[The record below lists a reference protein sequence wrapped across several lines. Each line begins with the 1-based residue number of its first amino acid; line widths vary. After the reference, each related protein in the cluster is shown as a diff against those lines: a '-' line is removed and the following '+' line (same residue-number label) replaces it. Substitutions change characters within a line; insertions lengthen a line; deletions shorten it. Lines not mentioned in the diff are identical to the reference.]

1 MLKCT
6 VLSIGDELLIGQTL
20 NTNVHWISQRMNEIG
35 IDVIHHITLS
45 DDENDIIQCLDNALI
60 SSDIILITGGLG
72 PTSDDITK
80 DVLCEYFGGK
90 LVFNEEAFKNIERIF
105 SLRQRWINEATR
117 QVAFLPDVCEV
128 IQNKNGT
135 AAGMIFTKNK
145 KTIVSMPGVPYEMY
159 AMVTD
164 DVIPYLK
171 NNYRLPFII
180 HYNILTAGVGE
191 TLLAERL
198 ESFEKN
204 KAARIKLAYLPNVG
218 KVRLRLTIKGDDK
231 EEIKKIIDEAKK
243 EVVSCI
249 EKYIYGYDDD
259 LLEAKIGELLL
270 ECNLSIGTAE
280 SCTGGYIAHLITSV
294 AGSSRYFKG
303 SVVSYSN
310 DIKSSILKVKE
321 STLEQFGAVSEQ
333 TVSEML
339 DGALQQLKVDIA
351 IAVSGVAGPDGG
363 TPEKPVGTVFIGIA
377 SKEKKIIKMLSFT
390 NNRERNI
397 QLSAISALV
406 LLRNFLLNE
415 IKS

>member
-1 MLKCT
+1 
-6 VLSIGDELLIGQTL
+6 
-20 NTNVHWISQRMNEIG
+20 
-35 IDVIHHITLS
+35 
-45 DDENDIIQCLDNALI
+45 
-60 SSDIILITGGLG
+60 
-72 PTSDDITK
+72 
-80 DVLCEYFGGK
+80 
-90 LVFNEEAFKNIERIF
+90 
-105 SLRQRWINEATR
+105 
-117 QVAFLPDVCEV
+117 
-128 IQNKNGT
+128 
-135 AAGMIFTKNK
+135 
-145 KTIVSMPGVPYEMY
+145 MPGVPYEMY
-159 AMVTD
+159 AMVRD